1 MKRWLL
7 AGAMAF
13 ATAGQGLASDLP
25 PPAAPP
31 SPRAPAA
38 YVPPVAA
45 IYNWGGVYFGFNL
58 GFGFGTSSWNDP
70 RNFSGLTSTG
80 NFNLT
85 GFLTGP
91 TIGVNF
97 QTDSFVFGAEAD
109 FDVSGSALA
118 SNVRPRAVDSRRCV
132 RGWATP
138 QIASCSTAQRA
149 VHSAIFRQA

>member
-38 YVPPVAA
+38 YFPPVAA

-70 RNFSGLTSTG
+70 RNFSGLT
-80 NFNLT
+80 
-85 GFLTGP
+85 
-91 TIGVNF
+91 VDRQF
-97 QTDSFVFGAEAD
+97 QSDWL
-109 FDVSGSALA
+109 FD
-118 SNVRPRAVDSRRCV
+118 RPDNWGQFPDRLLCFRR
-132 RGWATP
+132 RG
-138 QIASCSTAQRA
+138 
-149 VHSAIFRQA
+149 